1 MAIQRGSSGPDVR
14 QLQEQLSRLGFYAG
28 KLDADFGGQTD
39 LAVKDFQ
46 RRLGLVPDGKIGP
59 KTNQAISSALGGN
72 VPGGTSFFKRF
83 KQIQDDMFA
92 AHTADA
98 EHFAFLDRGID
109 ALRLGD
115 LRALP
120 KRQTPESPFKKE
132 IPHYPDAL
140 TIKPDGNS
148 LVCLA
153 QPASAFQPYPSLG
166 HKPFFTTGNLQG
178 KGLDFLS
185 DDIEQA
191 CLCIAGYD
199 LDGQTLNAS
208 WYGREALNNVQFWS
222 ATKYLQAACVV
233 CQANK
238 LNPAINISDCRIRG
252 KGANQSPIDEKF
264 EDLFVDMV
272 SYRNEVDP
280 SKGVERSNQIA
291 HMLKHLCNSGEPDV
305 QQWVSR
311 LTGNDDL
318 QFLGGYGF
326 DALIDA
332 PELYANVG
340 PLVKARDPGS
350 SSNRVSAY
358 DLVRVIT
365 MLGWHNS
372 LPSTARLPDAQWHSL
387 SSLIKGLGTDTAR
400 YVDVALHELGLEQ
413 QILSPVILSKLGFGT
428 LNQGTDALTYV
439 ALVQFIDPRPSPR
452 QLRSFAF
459 ALRIPTSAALGPTH
473 DAKMASEVTEL
484 LRRVVANEL
493 S

>member
-1 MAIQRGSSGPDVR
+1 MAVQKGSFGPEIQ

-46 RRLGLVPDGKIGP
+46 RRLGLVPDGQVGP
-59 KTNQAISSALGGN
+59 KTTQAISSSLGGDI
-72 VPGGTSFFKRF
+72 PGGTSFFKKF
-83 KQIQDDMFA
+83 KQIQDDMFT

-109 ALRLGD
+109 AVKPGD
-115 LRALP
+115 LTILP

-140 TIKPDGNS
+140 NSKPDGNS
-148 LVCLA
+148 LVSPA
-153 QPASAFQPYPSLG
+153 EPASAFQPYPSLG
-166 HKPFFTTGNLQG
+166 QKPFFTTDNLQANA
-178 KGLDFLS
+178 LDFLS
-185 DDIEQA
+185 DDIQQA

-199 LDGQTLNAS
+199 LDGQTLKAS
-208 WYGREALNNVQFWS
+208 WYGREALSNVQFWS
-222 ATKYLQAACVV
+222 ATKYLQALCVV

-238 LNPAINISDCRIRG
+238 RNPAIKISDCRIRDQ
-252 KGANQSPIDEKF
+252 GADQSSNDEKF
-264 EDLFVDMV
+264 DDLFVDMV

-280 SKGVERSNQIA
+280 SKGVDRSNQIA
-291 HMLKHLCNSGEPDV
+291 LMFKHLCNPGEPDV

-311 LTGNDDL
+311 LTGNDGL

-326 DALIDA
+326 EALLDA

-372 LPSTARLPDAQWHSL
+372 LPSAARLPDAQWHSL
-387 SSLIKGLGTDTAR
+387 SSVIKGLGTDTAR

-439 ALVQFIDPRPSPR
+439 ALVQLIDPRSSPR

-493 S
+493 P